1 MTSDQQ
7 GFLEKSRRS
16 IDAAKELLKG
26 DFPEF
31 AVSRAYYAM
40 FYCAE
45 ALLLS
50 QKLTFSSHSAVIS
63 AFGREFAKTSLL
75 PQHLHR
81 FLKNAEDMRTDGD
94 YALAADISRENAIEQ
109 VTHAEEFLA
118 ETQRYFSSLH

>member
-1 MTSDQQ
+1 MTRDQQ

-16 IDAAKELLKG
+16 IDAAKDLLKG

-50 QKLTFSSHSAVIS
+50 LGMAFSSHSAVIS
-63 AFGREFAKTSLL
+63 AFGREFAKSGLV

-94 YALAADISRENAIEQ
+94 YALAADISRESAEEQ
-109 VTHAEEFLA
+109 VAHAEEFLSEA
-118 ETQRYFSSLH
+118 QRYLTQLK